1 MVLSFVVISIAFL
14 ATYGGM
20 AQLPD
25 ATAQNVTTAAN
36 QTGAE
41 SANQT
46 AAAAQ
51 NQTTSPLGNLTSAW
65 LDPVREN
72 LESARGSLQDN
83 DTLSAYSL
91 LSMAD
96 IQLFSIAG
104 DPTLGVEK
112 TTLLQKFKPLSDGI
126 DSAQAAL
133 QTDDINGALNGL
145 NTLDL
150 EFLKLNQQL
159 PPAQPEEEA
168 EEEAEEEEEG

>member
-1 MVLSFVVISIAFL
+1 MDKKTKNYYLFFVVISTAL
-14 ATYGGM
+14 LLTYGGM
-20 AQLPD
+20 AQFPD

-36 QTGAE
+36 QTGA
-41 SANQT
+41 NQT
-46 AAAAQ
+46 AAPAQ
-51 NQTTSPLGNLTSAW
+51 NQTTSPFGNLTSAW

-72 LESARGSLQDN
+72 LQSARGSLHDN

-96 IQLFSIAG
+96 IQLLSVAG

-126 DSAQAAL
+126 DSAQAAIR
-133 QTDDINGALNGL
+133 TDDINGALNAL

-168 EEEAEEEEEG
+168 EEEEEG